1 MFVNLIVVQPQV
13 PEAEVHEE
21 DVPEDHEERVP
32 VQHRPVARVV
42 PVPQVEPPAYWHP
55 RDEAE
60 WTQED
65 IDEYDGDGYPF
76 LL

>member
-1 MFVNLIVVQPQV
+1 MVVNVTVVEPQV
-13 PEAEVHEE
+13 PEPE
-21 DVPEDHEERVP
+21 VPEEQVPEEQVP
-32 VQHRPVARVV
+32 VQPRPVARVE
-42 PVPQVEPPAYWHP
+42 PQVRVEPPAYWHP